1 MGKAGMGQVKGL
13 IPMRLGN
20 TDFSDLG
27 GLWLNY
33 VWNAA
38 FEPCCLLGVRT

>member
-1 MGKAGMGQVKGL
+1 MGQVKGL

-27 GLWLNY
+27 GLW
-33 VWNAA
+33 
-38 FEPCCLLGVRT
+38 PCCVWKGGFKPC